1 MPKTGRNSKS
11 TVEMEDLL
19 PPPLPPLNAYRV
31 LIADDHA
38 VVRCGLRSLL
48 SGQPGIE
55 ICGEASD
62 GAEAVARTK
71 SEKPDLLV
79 LDLTMPEKNGLD
91 VLQEVRATVEQT
103 AVLVLSMHFS
113 DELARQ
119 VLRLGALGYML
130 KSDADVEL
138 LAAVDHMRHNQPF
151 FTGRLAL
158 SMAQNFVDGSTP
170 ALEGQPQ
177 LTEREVQV
185 IQLLCTGKSN
195 KEVAAELGVS
205 TRTVESHRNHI
216 MRKLEFQSF
225 SDLVRFAIRSNLI
238 EA

>member
-1 MPKTGRNSKS
+1 MGFLSSKARPVWVPQFARSCQLRRSRLKYPSRQDRKETKMPKTGRNSRS

-19 PPPLPPLNAYRV
+19 PPPMPPLRAYRV

-62 GAEAVARTK
+62 GGEAIAMTK

-91 VLQEVRATVEQT
+91 VLQEVRAAVEQT

-151 FTGRLAL
+151 FTSRLAL
-158 SMAQNFVDGSTP
+158 S
-170 ALEGQPQ
+170 
-177 LTEREVQV
+177 
-185 IQLLCTGKSN
+185 
-195 KEVAAELGVS
+195 
-205 TRTVESHRNHI
+205 
-216 MRKLEFQSF
+216 
-225 SDLVRFAIRSNLI
+225 
-238 EA
+238 

>member
-1 MPKTGRNSKS
+1 MPKTARANRS

-19 PPPLPPLNAYRV
+19 PPPLPASRPYRV
-31 LIADDHA
+31 LIADDHV
-38 VVRCGLRSLL
+38 VVRCGLRALL

-55 ICGEASD
+55 VCGEASD
-62 GAEAVARTK
+62 GAEAVAVAK

-91 VLQEVRATVEQT
+91 VLQEVRATSEQT

-138 LAAVDHMRHNQPF
+138 LAAVDHMRHGQPF
-151 FTGRLAL
+151 FTSRLAI
-158 SMAQNFVDGSTP
+158 SMAQNFVDGSTAVAP
-170 ALEGQPQ
+170 GQPQ

-185 IQLLCTGKSN
+185 IQLLCTGRSN

-205 TRTVESHRNHI
+205 TRTIESHRNHI
-216 MRKLEFQSF
+216 MRKMEFESF
-225 SDLVRFAIRSNLI
+225 SDLVRYAIRSNLI